1 MEFPAQI
8 VKLVSKLTELS
19 KDDKVAWQ
27 ESGTVNTYL
36 AQIGKAF
43 VTVGKSGSDS
53 YSWYSIQVIDDNGRT
68 VDGATAPYTS
78 LAAGTSQSSFLNWNA
93 LRSLYELA
101 RRRAL
106 QSEKVVSDLLSTLEA
121 IR

>member
-1 MEFPAQI
+1 MDFPEQI
-8 VKLVSKLTELS
+8 TKLVSKLTELS
-19 KDDKVAWQ
+19 KEEKVAWQ
-27 ESGTVNTYL
+27 EAGTKNTYL

-43 VTVGKSGSDS
+43 VTVALSSSEPYG
-53 YSWYSIQVIDDNGRT
+53 WYSLQVADDTGRI
-68 VDGATAPYTS
+68 VDSASAPYAGRGAMDSS
-78 LAAGTSQSSFLNWNA
+78 LQNWEA
-93 LRSLYELA
+93 LRNLYELA